1 MGHTLRRAYDLIALL
16 ALLNVGALLALG
28 AWLWTSGAMTPQKLG
43 DIGAILRGD
52 AAPTTSTVPG
62 ALGPQTAQAE
72 DSTAPPADAPP
83 ATFAELQ
90 MNMEVARLEAE
101 RIKTELDQ
109 RLALNN
115 SILLRVTTEREAF
128 QKDRQRAEERD
139 KQSAALRDDEGFAK
153 QLEIFENLAPK
164 VAVEHLLNLG
174 DPDEAARLLLEMDA
188 RKAKKIVE
196 SAKRGTQAEKMRDIM
211 QRLRAVAPAKSEE
224 LVSPTP

>member
-28 AWLWTSGAMTPQKLG
+28 AWLWSSGAMTPQKLG

-52 AAPTTSTVPG
+52 AGPATSTVPG

-83 ATFAELQ
+83 TTFAELQ

-164 VAVEHLLNLG
+164 VAVEHMLNLG

-224 LVSPTP
+224 LASPTP

>member
-1 MGHTLRRAYDLIALL
+1 MGRALRRIYDLFALL
-16 ALLNVGALLALG
+16 ALLNVGALLALV
-28 AWLWTSGAMTPQKLG
+28 AWLWTSGMLTPQKLG
-43 DIGAILRGD
+43 EIGAILRGD
-52 AAPTTSTVPG
+52 APTTEATLTS
-62 ALGPQTAQAE
+62 AMGPQAAQAS
-72 DSTAPPADAPP
+72 DSTARPVDAPP
-83 ATFAELQ
+83 ASFAELQ

-101 RIKTELDQ
+101 RIKAELDQ

-139 KQSAALRDDEGFAK
+139 KKSAELRDDEGFAK

-196 SAKRGTQAEKMRDIM
+196 SAKRGTQAERMRDIM
-211 QRLRAVAPAKSEE
+211 QRLRAVAPAKSDE
-224 LVSPTP
+224 LTSPVP